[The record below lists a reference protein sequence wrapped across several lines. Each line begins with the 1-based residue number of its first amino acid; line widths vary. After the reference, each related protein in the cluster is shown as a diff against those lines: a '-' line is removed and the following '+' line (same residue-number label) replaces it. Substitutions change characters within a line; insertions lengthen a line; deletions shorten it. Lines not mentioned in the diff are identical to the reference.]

1 MPWNFPF
8 YQAIR
13 FAIPALMAGN
23 TGVLKHA
30 SNVQGCALLS
40 KTLSLK
46 QVFQRH
52 VMNLNVDS
60 KDVKNLSKI
69 KYCHYTYGKRRCWS
83 FHSFNCRAKLKETVM
98 ELGGSDAYIILDD
111 VDLEKTTDLATWDDY
126 KTTDKLVC
134 SQTIYVHDL

>member
-1 MPWNFPF
+1 
-8 YQAIR
+8 
-13 FAIPALMAGN
+13 MAGN

-60 KDVKNLSKI
+60 KDVK
-69 KYCHYTYGKRRCWS
+69 
-83 FHSFNCRAKLKETVM
+83 KLIEDKNIAAIT
-98 ELGGSDAYIILDD
+98 LTGSDAAGRSIASIAGQNL
-111 VDLEKTTDLATWDDY
+111 K
-126 KTTDKLVC
+126 KR
-134 SQTIYVHDL
+134 